1 MDTIEVVNAIRDG
14 NRIAAVDKIADLLY
28 GKAAQAMNDY
38 KHIVAKSFL
47 NLPKRKLSSNH
58 QKRKRINETNH

>member
-14 NRIAAVDKIADLLY
+14 HRIAAVDKIADLLY

-38 KHIVAKSFL
+38 KHIIAKSFFKS
-47 NLPKRKLSSNH
+47 PEEEVEFEPPEE
-58 QKRKRINETNH
+58 ETNQ